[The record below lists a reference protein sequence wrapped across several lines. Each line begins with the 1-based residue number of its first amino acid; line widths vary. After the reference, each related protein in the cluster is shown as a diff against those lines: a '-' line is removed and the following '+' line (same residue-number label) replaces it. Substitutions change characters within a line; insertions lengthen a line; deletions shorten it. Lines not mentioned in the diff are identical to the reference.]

1 MKKINKGNKIKL
13 KLINLLKNSWII
25 WIKIE
30 IKKLKNKLKK
40 NF

>member
-1 MKKINKGNKIKL
+1 MKKINKDNKIKL
-13 KLINLLKNSWII
+13 RLINLLKNLWNI

>member
-1 MKKINKGNKIKL
+1 MKKINKGNKIKS